1 MACQPRLSKIIP
13 IFFCNFFQVNLNN
26 TIEASAFPEQLEYAD
41 VKTVFKKD
49 FRTNRKN
56 YRPISILL
64 HVSAIYE
71 RCLNKQPEE
80 YF

>member
-1 MACQPRLSKIIP
+1 MII
-13 IFFCNFFQVNLNN
+13 IKNNNFQANLNN
-26 TIEASAFPEQLEYAD
+26 TIEANTFPEQLEYAD
-41 VKTVFKKD
+41 VKIVFKKD